1 MTGSSPLARGTLPNQ
16 AISRLRLRLIPA
28 RAGNTALSTRRIGA
42 YSAHPRSRGEHE
54 ELFSQGQQLCGSS
67 PLARGTR
74 RPPRRTHSRARLIP
88 ARAGNTFPCH
98 GAAYPRAA
106 HPRSRGEHVQSV
118 IKSVRQR
125 GSSPLARG
133 TLRIIKVKANAN
145 RLIPARAGNTQ
156 SPSPSAAEPTAHPR
170 SRGEHEKARTAT
182 AEVTGSSPLARGTR
196 VFANPLGFLERLIP
210 ARAGNTAVIFLMIS
224 PPRLIPARAGN
235 TPSYRVN
242 RLSPSAHPRSRGEHP

>member
-1 MTGSSPLARGTLPNQ
+1 M
-16 AISRLRLRLIPA
+16 
-28 RAGNTALSTRRIGA
+28 
-42 YSAHPRSRGEHE
+42 
-54 ELFSQGQQLCGSS
+54 
-67 PLARGTR
+67 
-74 RPPRRTHSRARLIP
+74 
-88 ARAGNTFPCH
+88 
-98 GAAYPRAA
+98 
-106 HPRSRGEHVQSV
+106 QSV

-242 RLSPSAHPRSRGEHP
+242 RLSPSAHPRSRGEHPLFKTAHATACGSSPLARGTQNRSLAHRQMWRLIPARAGNTLGYCRPRQSRAAHPRSRGEHYRQQLERFNPSGSSPLARGTLQATFQNCGGVRLIPARAGNTNGEKQDVANT